1 MREGTSG
8 FWVTETDDG
17 IQIGYEDYGVSAFGG
32 GNFERTYTLNK
43 DNAQAFVSALKKE
56 YDGTLEKMLEA
67 AFGKNFSDRVF
78 WDFCKR
84 NEIDYSSSTWSG

>member
-8 FWVTETDDG
+8 FWVTETDGG

-56 YDGTLEKMLEA
+56 YDGTPLSCDQFFVYRAEKEAAVFLEKQCLFPRA
-67 AFGKNFSDRVF
+67 VYYK
-78 WDFCKR
+78 
-84 NEIDYSSSTWSG
+84 